1 MSDKIKVIALFGESG
16 AGKDTLMR
24 WMLDNIENTSG
35 MISHTTRPPREYEKQ
50 DKDYHFVS
58 DKEFRDLMTNQKM
71 IEMTCFN
78 GWFYGTHIDELKKDK
93 INIGVFNPIGVKNLL
108 TFSSIIKTLPIWIKT
123 DDKIRLLRILN
134 RENNPN
140 CEEIC
145 RRFLADKQDFSS
157 IINFNHE
164 IYINN
169 DEITN
174 YKHAHHYLKEILKNE
189 NFI

>member
-1 MSDKIKVIALFGESG
+1 MSNKIKVIALFGESG

-35 MISHTTRPPREYEKQ
+35 MISHTTRPPREYEEQ
-50 DKDYHFVS
+50 DKDYHFIS
-58 DKEFRDLMTNQKM
+58 EQEFKKLMINRRM
-71 IEMTCFN
+71 IETTCFN
-78 GWFYGTHIDELKKDK
+78 NWFYGTSINELKENK
-93 INIGVFNPIGVKNLL
+93 INIGVFNPDGVRSLL
-108 TFSSIIKTLPIWIKT
+108 RFTDSIDILPIWIKT

-134 RENNPN
+134 RENDPD
-140 CEEIC
+140 CEEVC
-145 RRFLADKQDFSS
+145 RRFIADKKDFSS
-157 IINFNHE
+157 INFDYE
-164 IYINN
+164 TYINN